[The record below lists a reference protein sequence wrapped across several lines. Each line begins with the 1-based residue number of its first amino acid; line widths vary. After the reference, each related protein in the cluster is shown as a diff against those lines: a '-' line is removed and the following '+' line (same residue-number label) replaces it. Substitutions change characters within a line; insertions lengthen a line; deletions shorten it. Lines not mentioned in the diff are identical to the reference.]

1 MITRY
6 DTAKQFLEVSQTL
19 LEEKEAENNLILGLA
34 ATLNRDLKYYGNFH
48 PLFFSVHEN
57 AKCVCAAL
65 QTPPHNLIIY
75 AANRHLN
82 DSIQKLCT
90 FLVEHNIEI
99 PGIIGP
105 KDTVLKFVEI
115 WNSMNNVSSRNQMH
129 QLIYKL
135 DKLNEIPLSNGQLRQ
150 ATDSD
155 LDLMID
161 WVGRFQSEVFQLMS
175 TKEATKLAV
184 KKIQEGAFYLW
195 ETDRPVSM
203 AGWTRPTQNGV
214 TIAFV
219 YTPVKFR
226 KMGYATSCV
235 AKLSAL
241 LLSQYKFCSLFTDLS
256 NPTSNSIYQKIGY
269 QAIGQVLQC
278 KFLKN

>member
-1 MITRY
+1 
-6 DTAKQFLEVSQTL
+6 
-19 LEEKEAENNLILGLA
+19 
-34 ATLNRDLKYYGNFH
+34 
-48 PLFFSVHEN
+48 
-57 AKCVCAAL
+57 
-65 QTPPHNLIIY
+65 
-75 AANRHLN
+75 
-82 DSIQKLCT
+82 
-90 FLVEHNIEI
+90 
-99 PGIIGP
+99 
-105 KDTVLKFVEI
+105 
-115 WNSMNNVSSRNQMH
+115 MH

-235 AKLSAL
+235 AKLSA
-241 LLSQYKFCSLFTDLS
+241 CISL
-256 NPTSNSIYQKIGY
+256 
-269 QAIGQVLQC
+269 AV
-278 KFLKN
+278 